1 MAMFRVL
8 VSDKIAKEGLAPL
21 LESGQVEVVEQNV
34 NDAPDLDTYDA
45 LLVRSATKVTEDV
58 MNRMPKLKIIGRAG
72 VGVDNIDVAA
82 ATRRGIIVVNAP
94 DGNTIATAEHTF
106 ALMLAMVRKLCL
118 ANASMRRGEWNR
130 SAFMGNELY
139 GKTLGIIGFGRIG
152 QEVAK
157 RARAFEMNVLAY
169 SRSLTPERAAQV
181 GAKASSLEEI
191 LATADIITVHT
202 PVTPETKGLLD
213 EENLK
218 KTKPGVMI
226 INAARGGIV
235 DEEALKRLLD
245 SGHLAAAA
253 LDVYTQEPPADFQL
267 MQMEQVTATPHIAA
281 STKEAQLKV
290 AHLVA
295 EEVLAFAQGQPVK
308 NKVN

>member
-1 MAMFRVL
+1 
-8 VSDKIAKEGLAPL
+8 
-21 LESGQVEVVEQNV
+21 
-34 NDAPDLDTYDA
+34 
-45 LLVRSATKVTEDV
+45 
-58 MNRMPKLKIIGRAG
+58 
-72 VGVDNIDVAA
+72 
-82 ATRRGIIVVNAP
+82 
-94 DGNTIATAEHTF
+94 
-106 ALMLAMVRKLCL
+106 
-118 ANASMRRGEWNR
+118 
-130 SAFMGNELY
+130 MG
-139 GKTLGIIGFGRIG
+139 
-152 QEVAK
+152 
-157 RARAFEMNVLAY
+157 
-169 SRSLTPERAAQV
+169 
-181 GAKASSLEEI
+181 
-191 LATADIITVHT
+191 
-202 PVTPETKGLLD
+202 